1 MPRCSVCDDGAAL
14 LCGACVDAVLAAS
27 RARLAQARRAEADW
41 KAQAEA
47 APARPP
53 EVDADAVAAGL
64 AKTLL
69 AVARRVHADRA
80 QLRTARAAN
89 DATRRRVEA
98 ARRRL
103 AKRRAE
109 LDALRS
115 AIQAPSA
122 RASLRATPRWATVA
136 ALFEA
141 FPIVEI
147 SPRPKRRSLRGV
159 ATICGLPLP
168 ERRARVPGAAAARG
182 LALRAR
188 GRGARRRHG
197 RGRAGRGAAAPAGRR
212 SVALARVADGDAAA
226 AARYALTPAAPD
238 FETALDLLRNDVTRL
253 CVEAGVAPGVELFR
267 PGGASLP
274 NLLALRAVARRR
286 AAGAPPAARPHA
298 SSPQSDDAAVPEG
311 RRRRASGPRPRPR
324 RTGAPVGDDPGATL
338 AEADRRYPPPV

>member
-14 LCGACVDAVLAAS
+14 LCGACVDAALAAS

-41 KAQAEA
+41 RARAEA

-168 ERRARVPGAAAARG
+168 SDARACREQLPPEVWRCALAAVARVVATAADELG
-182 LALRAR
+182 VALPHPLGV
-188 GRGARRRHG
+188 GR
-197 RGRAGRGAAAPAGRR
+197 
-212 SVALARVADGDAAA
+212 SALARVADGDAAA

-253 CVEAGVAPGVELFR
+253 CVEGGVRAPRGIVSR
-267 PGGASLP
+267 DDGA
-274 NLLALRAVARRR
+274 
-286 AAGAPPAARPHA
+286 
-298 SSPQSDDAAVPEG
+298 
-311 RRRRASGPRPRPR
+311 
-324 RTGAPVGDDPGATL
+324 
-338 AEADRRYPPPV
+338 

>member
-14 LCGACVDAVLAAS
+14 LCGACVDAALAAS

-41 KAQAEA
+41 RARAEA

-53 EVDADAVAAGL
+53 EVDADAGAAGL

-69 AVARRVHADRA
+69 AVAKRVHADRA
-80 QLRTARAAN
+80 ELRTARAAN
-89 DATRRRVEA
+89 DATRRRVAA

-103 AKRRAE
+103 ARRRAE

-147 SPRPKRRSLRGV
+147 SPRPRRRSLRGV

-168 ERRARVPGAAAARG
+168 SDARACREQLPPEVWRCALAAVARVVATAADELG
-182 LALRAR
+182 VALPHPLGV
-188 GRGARRRHG
+188 GR
-197 RGRAGRGAAAPAGRR
+197 
-212 SVALARVADGDAAA
+212 SALARVADGDAAA
-226 AARYALTPAAPD
+226 ASRYALTPAAPD

-253 CVEAGVAPGVELFR
+253 CVEGGVAPGDLGPAECM
-267 PGGASLP
+267 LP

-298 SSPQSDDAAVPEG
+298 SSPQSDDAAVPEEPSSP
-311 RRRRASGPRPRPR
+311 RERAASS
-324 RTGAPVGDDPGATL
+324 AEEDWHMVGDDPFATL
-338 AEADRRYPPPV
+338 AEADRQYSSPV